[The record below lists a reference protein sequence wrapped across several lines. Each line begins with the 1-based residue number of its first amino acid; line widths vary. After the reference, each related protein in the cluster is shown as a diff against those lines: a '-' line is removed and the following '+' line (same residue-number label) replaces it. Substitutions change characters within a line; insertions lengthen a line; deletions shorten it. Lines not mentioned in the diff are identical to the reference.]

1 MKSAFEINS
10 VLCLPVLKSGL
21 PQACSDLLAAGGEH
35 IVVQF
40 HLLLVGE
47 GDITVESR
55 LHRSGPGVS
64 PALPK
69 VNPEQ
74 KSNDEFP
81 HCS

>member
-1 MKSAFEINS
+1 M
-10 VLCLPVLKSGL
+10 
-21 PQACSDLLAAGGEH
+21 
-35 IVVQF
+35 VQF
-40 HLLLVGE
+40 HFFMVGE